1 MSSDRIPGRLDLDRI
16 RANLVDLPAL
26 SAALGPDL
34 LHGQRF
40 AGRNVQACPIVLVWL
55 HRWTDESRAKTRLI
69 ESQLNQVKAGIPDGY
84 EKLALRIVR
93 AHRNDHFGVLAEL
106 YVAAW
111 YLRSGKE
118 PKAVLKENAGGG
130 KAEADLVIADGT
142 REAFVESYETVGNRE
157 ITEWESSWAELGE
170 SLGDLALP
178 FTIDV
183 SGAAMFTMSYRLG
196 ETRDH
201 RREMI
206 RALDHH
212 EIEAIARAVL
222 SARDKRRPLILGS
235 PIKRY
240 SDLKIELRD
249 GPSVVFTSTNPSGR
263 HFGAPQ
269 LAAKLLEKSNGLAD
283 YGRTVLVV
291 ELSRF
296 ALDVLSFHRGELQLI
311 TEALSKSNM
320 RWDAVIA
327 FIRDWKTERPYWTAL
342 LYSKQDAEPLLPQ
355 L

>member
-1 MSSDRIPGRLDLDRI
+1 M
-16 RANLVDLPAL
+16 
-26 SAALGPDL
+26 
-34 LHGQRF
+34 H
-40 AGRNVQACPIVLVWL
+40 
-55 HRWTDESRAKTRLI
+55 
-69 ESQLNQVKAGIPDGY
+69 AGIPDGY

-111 YLRSGKE
+111 YLRSGKA
-118 PKAVLKENAGGG
+118 PTAVLKENAGGG
-130 KAEADLVIADGT
+130 NAEADLVIPDGT

-183 SGAAMFTMSYRLG
+183 SGAAMFTMAYRLG
-196 ETRDH
+196 ETQDH
-201 RREMI
+201 RQEMI
-206 RALDHH
+206 RALDHN
-212 EIEAIARAVL
+212 EIEAIAKAVL
-222 SARDKRRPLILGS
+222 AARDKPRPLVIAS
-235 PIKRY
+235 PIERY

-249 GPSVVFTSTNPSGR
+249 GPSVVLTSTNPSGR
-263 HFGAPQ
+263 HFGARQ
-269 LAAKLLEKSNGLAD
+269 LAEKLLEKSNRLAD

-311 TEALSKSNM
+311 SEALSKSNT
-320 RWDAVIA
+320 RWDAVVA
-327 FIRDWKTERPYWTAL
+327 FIRDWKTERPHWTAL
-342 LYSKQDAEPLLPQ
+342 LHAKPGAEPLLPQ